1 MFTRERCPVEV
12 KTSEPLPILP
22 TGAGGGAYLASFDGE
37 EQRYA
42 RTFPD

>member
-12 KTSEPLPILP
+12 KTLEPLPILP
-22 TGAGGGAYLASFDGE
+22 TGGGGAYLASFDGE

>member
-12 KTSEPLPILP
+12 KTLQPLP

-42 RTFPD
+42 WTFPD